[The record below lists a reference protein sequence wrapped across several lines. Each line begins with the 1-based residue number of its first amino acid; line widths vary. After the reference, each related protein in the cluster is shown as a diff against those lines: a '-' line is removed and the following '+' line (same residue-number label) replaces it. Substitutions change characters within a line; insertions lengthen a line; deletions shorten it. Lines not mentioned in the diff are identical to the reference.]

1 MWLLCIVFGVLNW
14 LLPPGKTFLRTGSAC
29 TRAVRAVVWVAH
41 SSCWINHLKNMK
53 KSTQPFIIVIENF
66 ILSDDHLEYKYIEV
80 TLSLWNELN
89 RVIFSWL
96 SGHIAWETHSLRAQ
110 KNPRIYRDFS
120 FVGEGSVV
128 FSFCSIWK
136 ILDVGLINFR
146 SKRPLLSFNLFCD
159 RKNSARLTFKWIIL
173 TRRCISR
180 EPLHSF
186 IYCFFLLFVAC
197 DYKWKGW
204 LMVALT
210 ILENSR
216 VPILIFDT

>member
-136 ILDVGLINFR
+136 ITWCR
-146 SKRPLLSFNLFCD
+146 SHKFQEQASPALVQPFLRQKKQCPTDFQMN
-159 RKNSARLTFKWIIL
+159 NSNEEMHF
-173 TRRCISR
+173 
-180 EPLHSF
+180 
-186 IYCFFLLFVAC
+186 
-197 DYKWKGW
+197 
-204 LMVALT
+204 
-210 ILENSR
+210 
-216 VPILIFDT
+216 